1 MPRIL
6 QEVIVIV
13 ELVTIRKFLITNFK
27 LKPMATIAIVNS

>member
-13 ELVTIRKFLITNFK
+13 ELVTMRKFLTIDFK